1 MDEITKHAIEDVEKD
16 IKKELIGDLEAL
28 KKSAKNF
35 LNVIKYQIIFS
46 EEMKAEIEKNNLYDI
61 NTIYE
66 AMHKETSLA
75 QSLVAEQFIFEKAIN
90 NFLGRTI
97 ALIWIDDKS
106 GEIYYVDEAT
116 AEKIYATGTRKEN
129 GRVSIS
135 GVSPEKFGVSSEKF
149 NASFKDFIDKLGDF
163 GTRIKQHQKNYAA
176 IYEEVKTRWNN
187 NTQPNPPDNKWYNI
201 GKERV
206 DKNNETKK
214 IYLYRTTFYWQG
226 PGGQAPGDPY
236 LGWSHS
242 KKMNLG
248 NISEAYVNILMN
260 SDEAVAT
267 IPTGVSEDSVK
278 QYWFYMKNHKILNNT
293 SGITQGD
300 VILAG
305 RQSLQFAVKEGKFNT
320 AAIGPYITTALSV
333 LAIDDE
339 NKITV
344 EEILDNLPALGKA
357 IKEHGDIYA
366 EEKATEAILQI
377 LRPSQS

>member
-1 MDEITKHAIEDVEKD
+1 MDEITKYAIKDVEKD
-16 IKKELIGDLEAL
+16 IDKELIGDLKAL
-28 KKSAKNF
+28 KESAKNF
-35 LNVIKYQIIFS
+35 LNIIKYQILFS
-46 EEMKAEIEKNNLYDI
+46 EEMSSEIEKNGYNI

-66 AMHKETSLA
+66 AIHKETSLA

-97 ALIWIDDKS
+97 ALIWIDDES
-106 GEIYYVDEAT
+106 GKIYYADEAA
-116 AEKIYATGTRKEN
+116 AEKIYMTGTKKEG

-135 GVSPEKFGVSSEKF
+135 GVSQTTFDK
-149 NASFKDFIDKLGDF
+149 SFKDFIDKLGGF
-163 GTRIKQHQKNYAA
+163 GIRIQQHQEKYAA

-201 GKERV
+201 GEKQTN
-206 DKNNETKK
+206 KNGETKK
-214 IYLYRTTFYWQG
+214 KYFYRTTFYWQG
-226 PGGQAPGDPY
+226 EGGQAQKDPY

-242 KKMNLG
+242 KKINLG
-248 NISEAYVNILMN
+248 NISEAYINILMN
-260 SDEAVAT
+260 SDKAVAT
-267 IPTGVSEDSVK
+267 IPTGVSEESIK

-293 SGITQGD
+293 PGIVQGD

-305 RQSLQFAVKEGKFNT
+305 RQSLQFAVKESKTFNT

-333 LAIDDE
+333 LTIDDK

-344 EEILDNLPALGKA
+344 EEILNNLPALGRA

-366 EEKATEAILQI
+366 EEQADKIILQI
-377 LRPSQS
+377 LRP